1 MRVLVTGGTGF
12 VGFHSVRALRAAE
25 HEPRL
30 LARSAAKVER
40 LFPGA
45 GPGELVIGD
54 VTDPTAV
61 AKALDGVEAVVHCAA
76 VVAIEARRAHEVRET
91 NLRSVELV
99 VGGAADRGIR
109 AIVYVSS
116 LTALF
121 APGAPISEDSP
132 IGVPHSPY
140 ARSKADGEAYVRR
153 LQEAGAPVR
162 TVYPPAVIGPDDPG
176 LSEANHAVRAFL
188 TQLMVDTA
196 TGFEVVDVRDLA
208 ALIAALV
215 APGAAPGRY
224 VVSGRYRPWA
234 DTIALIDELTG
245 RRVRRVRINGE
256 SPARARP
263 RRRRGEAR
271 LSVRLPALPRG
282 DAVHD
287 TVARRGALACD
298 RRARH
303 PLPRRPRDLRRHD
316 SVAVPRGAPHP
327 GRGGEARGLSCRAD
341 DCAT

>member
-12 VGFHSVRALRAAE
+12 VGSHSVRALRAAG
-25 HEPRL
+25 HELRL

-40 LFPGA
+40 VFPGA
-45 GPGELVIGD
+45 DPGELVIGD

-61 AKALDGVEAVVHCAA
+61 TKALDGVDTVVHCAA

-99 VGGAADRGIR
+99 VGAAADRGMG

-116 LTALF
+116 LAALF
-121 APGAPISEDSP
+121 APGAPIDEHSP
-132 IGVPHSPY
+132 IGVTHSPY
-140 ARSKADGEAYVRR
+140 ARSKADGESYVRR

-176 LSEANHAVRAFL
+176 LSEANHAIRAFL
-188 TQLMVDTA
+188 TQLMLDTA

-224 VVSGRYRPWA
+224 VVSSHYRPWA

-245 RRVRRVRINGE
+245 RRVRRVRINGGLLRGLGRVGDVVKRVYPFDFPLSYE
-256 SPARARP
+256 AMQFTTQWPGAVRSPAIDALGIRFRDDRETYADTIRWLFRAGHLTRD
-263 RRRRGEAR
+263 EA
-271 LSVRLPALPRG
+271 G
-282 DAVHD
+282 K
-287 TVARRGALACD
+287 LAD
-298 RRARH
+298 
-303 PLPRRPRDLRRHD
+303 
-316 SVAVPRGAPHP
+316 
-327 GRGGEARGLSCRAD
+327 
-341 DCAT
+341 